1 MEKKEKLII
10 MILFGLSLSA
20 ILPNVLGQTIYT
32 CEVKEGDEFIYTV
45 TLNTFSLM
53 GSSLGDK
60 HKINI
65 TDITEESDYFEVKYN
80 SWDWISE
87 GESFNSTADDSY
99 WTNLYRDPSNVHMG
113 DPFYFVLTPVSDYL
127 DAFAEANY
135 GYSSSGIKLYESF
148 ELFLYTYTYD
158 VNGVLLKYEAA
169 TGITEAEPG
178 GTVVYVLFR
187 TGSSSGIPGYDLPI
201 LIGLTT
207 IAGVSIL
214 YIVKKKLLKGSGN
227 DNRNRKTR

>member
-10 MILFGLSLSA
+10 VILFSLSLSA
-20 ILPNVLGQTIYT
+20 ILTNVLGQTIYT
-32 CEVKEGDEFIYTV
+32 CKVKEGDEFVYTV
-45 TLNTFSLM
+45 TLNIMSLM

-65 TDITEESDYFEVKYN
+65 TDITGESDYFEVKYD

-113 DPFYFVLTPVSDYL
+113 DPFYFVLIPVSDYL

-135 GYSSSGIKLYESF
+135 GFSSSGMKLFEIFQSF
-148 ELFLYTYTYD
+148 HYTSTYD
-158 VNGVLLKYEAA
+158 ANGVLFKW
-169 TGITEAEPG
+169 EAETG
-178 GTVVYVLFR
+178 NTTVHVLSR
-187 TGSSSGIPGYDLPI
+187 TASSSSIPGYDLPI
-201 LIGLTT
+201 LIGLTA
-207 IAGVSIL
+207 IAGVSII
-214 YIVKKKLLKGSGN
+214 YIVKKKMVK
-227 DNRNRKTR
+227 